1 MASFARV
8 VAYSKQKG
16 LTEEQPF
23 MLGAA
28 ALRAAKGDWAKA
40 YTKLREQSNRFA
52 LHGDADTAEMATL
65 AARIVRFYGQG
76 Y

>member
-1 MASFARV
+1 MASFVRV
-8 VAYSKQKG
+8 IAHSKKKG

-28 ALRAAKGDWAKA
+28 ALRAAKGDWASA
-40 YTKLREQSNRFA
+40 YSKLKDQANRFA
-52 LHGDADTAEMATL
+52 LNGDADTAEIVTL

>member
-8 VAYSKQKG
+8 VAFSKQNG
-16 LTEEQPF
+16 LPEDQPF

-28 ALRAAKGDWAKA
+28 ALRGAKGDWTKA
-40 YTKLREQSNRFA
+40 YSKLREQANRFA
-52 LHGDADTAEMATL
+52 LNGDADTAELATL